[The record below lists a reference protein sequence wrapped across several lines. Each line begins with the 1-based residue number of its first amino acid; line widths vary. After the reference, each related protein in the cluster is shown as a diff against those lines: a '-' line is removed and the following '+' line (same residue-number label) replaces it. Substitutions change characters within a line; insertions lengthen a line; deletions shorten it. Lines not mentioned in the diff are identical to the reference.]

1 MLAASLFIILAT
13 AKNRVRRWFKRLREP
28 RYLIGLVVGIGYLW
42 FVVYARYAAS
52 GGRPRRP
59 PVSMFSAWPELVSH
73 GPTWAGVAILAA
85 AVLAW
90 VLPATGALLIFTQPE
105 EQFLFPAPLTRRQ
118 LLVHRMLRSQLGILF
133 GSMVSAVAFP
143 TGAPSTRLRTALS
156 VWVLFFCSRVYLS
169 GVTLAKARMRDPQ
182 RVARTIAR
190 LSLAFVSFAA
200 ISVGIGFT
208 RLVRAEPANTF
219 IDILMRL
226 DITRVPRETQVLFLP
241 FVALAR
247 PFFNTAWLPFGTAL
261 AAALAV
267 LAACIAWVFVN
278 DAAFQDIATE
288 TTEQRRNRPQPGRGM
303 TYRARQAGW
312 TLAPSGRP
320 EPAFA
325 WKSALQTFR
334 VVDRR
339 VILRV
344 IAIVLWIAIL
354 VSSLSRTRGWSAA
367 GGMFSLTGA
376 ILATILGPL
385 ALRID
390 LRQDLQHL
398 ELLKT
403 WPLRAA
409 AVVRGEM
416 LWPSAMLT
424 VVAWTFIAVAW
435 IFSRPVFPDASA
447 VLRLSVAVA
456 AALMM
461 PAVIAAQF
469 TIHNAA
475 ALFFPAWMASG
486 TQRGRGVDAIGQ
498 RLILVS
504 GTILLLTIVVAPGVI
519 AGGIVFVA
527 LRFLIGPIALMPAAA
542 VGAVVVLFEVLMGTE
557 MLGPVY
563 ERLDVLAVERNE

>member
-1 MLAASLFIILAT
+1 VLNASLYIIVCT

-28 RYLIGLVVGIGYLW
+28 RYLIGAIVGAGYLW

-52 GGRPRRP
+52 SGRTRRP
-59 PVSMFSAWPELVSH
+59 PTSLFTAWPDLLTH
-73 GPTWAGVAILAA
+73 GPTWGGVFILAA

-90 VLPATGALLIFTQPE
+90 VLPATGALLVFTQPE
-105 EQFLFPAPLTRRQ
+105 EQLLFPAPVTRRQ

-133 GSMVSAVAFP
+133 GSVVSAVAFP
-143 TGAPSTRLRTALS
+143 TGSPSTRLRTALS
-156 VWVLFFCSRVYLS
+156 VWVLFFTSRVYLS
-169 GVTLAKARMRDPQ
+169 GVTLAKARLRDQERLP
-182 RVARTIAR
+182 RTIAR
-190 LSLAFVSFAA
+190 LSMALVTFAA
-200 ISVGIGFT
+200 ITVGIEFT
-208 RLVRAEPANTF
+208 KAVRSQPADTF
-219 IDILMRL
+219 IEMLMRL
-226 DITRVPRETQVLFLP
+226 DVSRLPPATHTLFLP

-247 PFFNTAWLPFGTAL
+247 PFFNTAWLPFATAL
-261 AAALAV
+261 AGAVAV
-267 LAACIAWVFVN
+267 LAGCIVWVFSN

-288 TTEQRRNRPQPGRGM
+288 TTEQRRNRPQRGRGM

-312 TLAPSGRP
+312 SLAPLGRP

-339 VILRV
+339 VILRL
-344 IAIVLWIAIL
+344 IVMVVWIAIL
-354 VSSLSRTRGWSAA
+354 VSSLGRTRGWSAI
-367 GGMFSLTGA
+367 GGMFALTGA
-376 ILATILGPL
+376 LLATVLGPL
-385 ALRID
+385 TLRID

-409 AVVRGEM
+409 AVVRGEI
-416 LWPSAMLT
+416 LWPSVMLS
-424 VVAWTFIAVAW
+424 VVAWTCMTIAW
-435 IFSRPVFPDASA
+435 IFSGPVFPDASA
-447 VLRLSVAVA
+447 ALRLSVAL
-456 AALMM
+456 AALLVM
-461 PAVIAAQF
+461 PAIIAAQF

-504 GTILLLTIVVAPGVI
+504 ATILLLVILVTPGVI
-519 AGGIVFVA
+519 GGGLIWLAFRPFIGFAA
-527 LRFLIGPIALMPAAA
+527 LVP
-542 VGAVVVLFEVLMGTE
+542 GAVVCTAIVLLEVLMGTE

-563 ERLDVLAVERNE
+563 ERLDVLAVERTE